1 MESIES
7 TACRGERRGRNP
19 THNHPRHFFSLGK
32 QHNGLSSRSKTLP
45 FLAHVSDRSKGRWQ
59 HQEKKLCLGGGEV
72 RVPLL
77 VRSPPP
83 SKRSCRRETISGG
96 QHFRIEILMPPPV
109 SFDLRSSCQAPC
121 WKYGLGNK
129 RIRMDDRYSAIELL
143 LNNEEGDRDGGRWQ
157 EEKIT

>member
-1 MESIES
+1 MSVIGQKGVGSIRKRDY
-7 TACRGERRGRNP
+7 AWV
-19 THNHPRHFFSLGK
+19 
-32 QHNGLSSRSKTLP
+32 
-45 FLAHVSDRSKGRWQ
+45 A
-59 HQEKKLCLGGGEV
+59 
-72 RVPLL
+72 
-77 VRSPPP
+77 VRSEFHSARRPP

-143 LNNEEGDRDGGRWQ
+143 LNNGEIDRDGGRWWQ
-157 EEKIT
+157 EEK